1 MTSPSRAR
9 DPRGWP
15 GKEDRRDLLSFALRD
30 GLCPARG
37 PGGALSHPQP
47 RHQRGVLLSSALT
60 TNVHRLAEVDAAC
73 GGRESWGVGRT
84 RATRYKRLHRR
95 SSAGWSS
102 RHLACPLKAVVLAA
116 PAN

>member
-1 MTSPSRAR
+1 MAPEDGYEITELIRLTKMTRATLY
-9 DPRGWP
+9 
-15 GKEDRRDLLSFALRD
+15 RRLREH
-30 GLCPARG
+30 A
-37 PGGALSHPQP
+37 
-47 RHQRGVLLSSALT
+47 SALT